1 VLQAQW
7 LDLLALLVRGHTQ
20 VLLPQLVLDQEMLGL
35 ILIQAVFLFIMMDT
49 GLKLVLHQLVQ
60 QDHKELPALLVRK
73 ELQDQ
78 QVPQAQEL
86 LDYRGG

>member
-7 LDLLALLVRGHTQ
+7 LDLLAQLVRGHTQ

-49 GLKLVLHQLVQ
+49 GLRLVLHQLVLQ
-60 QDHKELPALLVRK
+60 VHKELPALLVLK

-78 QVPQAQEL
+78 QVPQAQAL